1 MRAIPVPAAAFLV
14 SALVIAGFLFFQY
27 GVGLVPC
34 ELCLLDRWPWYGAIA
49 VAGLTLALR
58 RPGWSG
64 PAALLLAA
72 LFLVSSGLAVYH
84 VGVEQ
89 HVFAGPGACT
99 APPLSGQSVADM
111 LAQLRAT
118 PAVRCDV
125 PQWTLF
131 GVSLAGFDLLA
142 SVLLLALCLFGWR
155 QGAATRS
162 QA

>member
-1 MRAIPVPAAAFLV
+1 MRALPVPAATFIL

-34 ELCLLDRWPWYGAIA
+34 ELCLLDRWPWYAAIGIS
-49 VAGLTLALR
+49 GLALALR
-58 RPGWSG
+58 QTAGARPV
-64 PAALLLAA
+64 ALLLA
-72 LFLVSSGLAVYH
+72 LCFLISTGFGGYH

-89 HVFAGPGACT
+89 HIFAGPGACT
-99 APPLSGQSVADM
+99 ASSLSGQSVEEL
-111 LAQLRAT
+111 LARLKAT

-142 SVLLLALCLFGWR
+142 SLVLLGLCLFGGPR
-155 QGAATRS
+155 EAAGRS
-162 QA
+162 PA